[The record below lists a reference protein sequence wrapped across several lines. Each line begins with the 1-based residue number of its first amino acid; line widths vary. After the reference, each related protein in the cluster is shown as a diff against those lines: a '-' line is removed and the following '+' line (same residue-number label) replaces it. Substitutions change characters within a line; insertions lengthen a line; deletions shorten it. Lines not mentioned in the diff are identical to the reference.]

1 MKLVNLIILLVS
13 ILLPINADDVIR
25 SGNTTEKDFLIEAI
39 LPKSSAAGG
48 DRFSQLVVVDLIGGQ
63 NHAVVEDGEILSM
76 GRGEPYRSSPVEAFR
91 VMYTTN
97 YPKDEVTI
105 NVQIGNFVL
114 VQETSEGV
122 YEEVVIDNET
132 TELKPTVSC
141 VRSSLFSNP
150 EDESNEADVGSY
162 KNVSSTEHPSYGA
175 EGFKCKTF
183 PIDNVTEN
191 TFSVKFK
198 LQRYSNQQQA
208 NNGWNWVYNSS
219 SGRYEWQ
226 FGGASYVEPSDD
238 ELLEGYFELDQTFS
252 IRLPAVTTPGLYKTD
267 VTVSVGAV

>member
-48 DRFSQLVVVDLIGGQ
+48 DQFSQLVVVDLIGGQ

-76 GRGEPYRSSPVEAFR
+76 GRGEPYQSSPVEAFR

-162 KNVSSTEHPSYGA
+162 KNVSSTEPPSYGA
-175 EGFKCKTF
+175 EGFKCETI

-191 TFSVKFK
+191 TFSVKFN
-198 LQRYSNQQQA
+198 LLRYSNSWED
-208 NNGWNWVYNSS
+208 NNGWIWDSARN
-219 SGRYEWQ
+219 EWQ
-226 FGGASYVEPSDD
+226 FGGASYGEPSDD
-238 ELLEGYFELDQTFS
+238 ELLKGYFELDQTFS
-252 IRLPAVTTPGLYKTD
+252 IKLPADIETPGLYKAD
-267 VTVSVGAV
+267 VTVSVEAV